1 MLRVVDKVKDEISY
15 FYDPTSLV
23 NLTKS
28 GIFPATGL
36 ISNFTKIFKNFGL
49 EMYYLGIDDVKEA
62 EKNKV
67 IKYFLKGFPVTYEF
81 DLPILLFF
89 PDLAKDLGMKA
100 QSEAKPI
107 GL

>member
-1 MLRVVDKVKDEISY
+1 
-15 FYDPTSLV
+15 
-23 NLTKS
+23 
-28 GIFPATGL
+28 
-36 ISNFTKIFKNFGL
+36 
-49 EMYYLGIDDVKEA
+49 
-62 EKNKV
+62 
-67 IKYFLKGFPVTYEF
+67 LKGFPVTYEF